1 MKAKIVERLKTV
13 HVKKGFDSTQ
23 RARQESQKI
32 STLRDTHALRR
43 GQMALQK
50 GKEEKK

>member
-1 MKAKIVERLKTV
+1 MERLKTG
-13 HVKKGFDSTQ
+13 HVKKGGLEANQ

-43 GQMALQK
+43 GQMAIQI
-50 GKEEKK
+50 GKDYGKK